1 MVQLVTDHSPAAA
14 IEMPNINVS
23 DSFTFTHRRFIQH
36 AASGHPV
43 QSTGAVL
50 AVEAS
55 QSFTV
60 PGDGPSLMIFTD
72 KHPLTGHCKT
82 LRNFDYSSS

>member
-36 AASGHPV
+36 AASGH
-43 QSTGAVL
+43 QSAGAVL
-50 AVEAS
+50 AMEEGAYHSVRRGLFQA
-55 QSFTV
+55 
-60 PGDGPSLMIFTD
+60 L
-72 KHPLTGHCKT
+72 L
-82 LRNFDYSSS
+82 NFANLC

>member
-50 AVEAS
+50 AVEVYRRLHKVS
-55 QSFTV
+55 QCQEMARR
-60 PGDGPSLMIFTD
+60 L
-72 KHPLTGHCKT
+72 
-82 LRNFDYSSS
+82 